1 MLIQSEMNFK
11 LNGLVD
17 SGVGL
22 TAILYEAGVVMETDS
37 ALIGDEMEIDET
49 LIGDVIVTDGAVIG
63 DVMEIDGTLI
73 GDVIVTDG
81 AV

>member
-1 MLIQSEMNFK
+1 MNFK

-22 TAILYEAGVVMETDS
+22 TAILYEAGVVMETDG
-37 ALIGDEMEIDET
+37 ALIGDVMEIDET

-63 DVMEIDGTLI
+63 DEI
-73 GDVIVTDG
+73 
-81 AV
+81 AVPNNKLCMGSMVHILAASK

>member
-1 MLIQSEMNFK
+1 MNFK

-22 TAILYEAGVVMETDS
+22 TAILYEAGVVMETDG
-37 ALIGDEMEIDET
+37 ALKIDGT

-63 DVMEIDGTLI
+63 DEMEIDGTLI
-73 GDVIVTDG
+73 GDDIVTDG
-81 AV
+81 AVIGDVIEIED